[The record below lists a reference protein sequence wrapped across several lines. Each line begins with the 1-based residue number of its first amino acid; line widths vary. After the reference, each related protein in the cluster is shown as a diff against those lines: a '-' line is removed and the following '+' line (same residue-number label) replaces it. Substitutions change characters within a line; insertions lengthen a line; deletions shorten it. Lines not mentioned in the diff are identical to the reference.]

1 MSRTIVA
8 FYAPSG
14 RVYSRVAWTGG
25 DTPTP
30 EIRRNA
36 DYRYLRRMLFRE
48 QVRECGGLD
57 LWACAGTSALDRA
70 RIFWH
75 HATLDAWRTFSSFET
90 DGLRAARVPAPTLPD
105 LCHHAEYRIYV
116 NGQYVES
123 AGNLGSNAQNVLDFW
138 QRRRPGKSVEAR
150 ATACTLPNC
159 ERPQR

>member
-25 DTPTP
+25 DTPTS
-30 EIRRNA
+30 EGRRNA
-36 DYRYLRRMLFRE
+36 DYRYLRRMFFRE
-48 QVRECGGLD
+48 QVRECGGLG

-75 HATLDAWRTFSSFET
+75 RATLDACRTFSSFET
-90 DGLRAARVPAPTLPD
+90 DGLRAVREGRATLPD

-116 NGQYVES
+116 DGQYAES
-123 AGNLGSNAQNVLDFW
+123 AGNLGSNAQHVLESW
-138 QRRRPGKSVEAR
+138 KRRRKG
-150 ATACTLPNC
+150 
-159 ERPQR
+159 